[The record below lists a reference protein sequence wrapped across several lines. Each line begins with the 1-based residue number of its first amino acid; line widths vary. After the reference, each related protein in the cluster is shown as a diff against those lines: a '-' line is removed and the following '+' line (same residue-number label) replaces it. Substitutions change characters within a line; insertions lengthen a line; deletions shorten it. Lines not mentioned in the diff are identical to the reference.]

1 MLKENYRELL
11 ENKLEKMKTQQNL
24 YSLSAV
30 QGQFKNHFF
39 TEDIYCQ

>member
-11 ENKLEKMKTQQNL
+11 ENKLLEKMKTQQNL

-30 QGQFKNHFF
+30 
-39 TEDIYCQ
+39 